1 MDFTL
6 KQYKALLTTLKEQG
20 YSFYSFAEFLLENPM
35 KAIILRHDVDKLPKN
50 SLEFAKIQAEVGIRG
65 SYYFRIE
72 AEPLPVEIIR
82 NIADLGH
89 EVGYHYE
96 DVSIVAKKRK
106 YKKQMDDGEDNE
118 KYIVELA
125 IARFNE
131 NLGRIRQI
139 VPIKTICMHGSPMS
153 NWDNRLLWKYYDYRD
168 YGLIGEPYFDINFDD
183 VLYLTD
189 TGRRWDGE
197 AYILRDKVMAT
208 STRCYNQNNNAT
220 YQQSMG
226 AITFRSTFDIIN
238 ASSVAKLPDKMM
250 ITFHPQRWTDNYL
263 LWLKELLFQN
273 VKNQGKLFLIK
284 RRNLCAP

>member
-168 YGLIGEPYFDINFDD
+168 FGLIGEPYFDINFDD